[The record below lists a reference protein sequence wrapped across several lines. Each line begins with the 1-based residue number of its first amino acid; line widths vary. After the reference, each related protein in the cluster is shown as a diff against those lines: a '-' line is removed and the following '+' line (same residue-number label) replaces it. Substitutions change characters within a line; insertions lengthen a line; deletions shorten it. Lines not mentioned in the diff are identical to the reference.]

1 MLYGDDRDY
10 NDENQLTEE
19 AEKEVLDV
27 DIDMKQIRKE
37 IPLSLASAS
46 TSVIVA
52 WRRKTFNEKLK
63 RLIAR
68 IYRANG
74 RILNIRFATTFI
86 RYKITI
92 WYSIGYPIQ
101 SKVAEPTQ
109 DMIKRVKQEKDEA
122 IA

>member
-1 MLYGDDRDY
+1 MTIYNDDRDY
-10 NDENQLTEE
+10 NDEDQLTEE
-19 AEKEVLDV
+19 AEREVLDV

-46 TSVIVA
+46 TSVITA

-74 RILNIRFATTFI
+74 RVLNIRFATIFI

-101 SKVAEPTQ
+101 SKIAEPTQ
-109 DMIKRVKQEKDEA
+109 DMIKRVEQEKE
-122 IA
+122 